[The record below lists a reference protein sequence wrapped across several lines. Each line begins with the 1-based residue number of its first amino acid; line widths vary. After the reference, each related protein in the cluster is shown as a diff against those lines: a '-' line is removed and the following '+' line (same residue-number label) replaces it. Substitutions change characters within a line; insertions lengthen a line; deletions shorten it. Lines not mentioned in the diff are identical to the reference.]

1 MKSNTL
7 SAMTKLRSTVIASV
21 SEAISSIKIMYYVY
35 ILTNQKNTV
44 LYTGITNNLEK
55 RIEEHKNKIDPKSFT
70 AKYNVHKLVFYETT
84 TDILSAIAREKQI
97 KAGSRAKKITL
108 IENLNPSWEDLAYCI
123 SLSAKR

>member
-1 MKSNTL
+1 
-7 SAMTKLRSTVIASV
+7 
-21 SEAISSIKIMYYVY
+21 MYYVY

-84 TDILSAIAREKQI
+84 TDILSAIPREKQI

-108 IENLNPSWEDLAYCI
+108 IENMNPSWEDLAYCI

>member
-1 MKSNTL
+1 
-7 SAMTKLRSTVIASV
+7 
-21 SEAISSIKIMYYVY
+21 MYYVY

-55 RIEEHKNKIDPKSFT
+55 RIEEHKNKINPKSFT

-108 IENLNPSWEDLAYCI
+108 IENMNPSWEDLAYCI

>member
-1 MKSNTL
+1 
-7 SAMTKLRSTVIASV
+7 
-21 SEAISSIKIMYYVY
+21 MYYVY
-35 ILTNQKNTV
+35 ILTKQKNTV

-108 IENLNPSWEDLAYCI
+108 IENMNPSWEDLAYCI